1 MAANNAIRVSDINFD
16 QIKANLKAF
25 LSDQN
30 EFSDYDF
37 ESSTV
42 SVLLDLLAYNTYHN
56 AFYLNMVGNEM
67 FLDSAQLRN
76 SVVSRAKQLNYIPR
90 SARGATAVVDVS
102 IDPPGSPTFFT
113 VAANTKFSTSI
124 DGTSYTFVTSDA
136 TTLTPSSNGTF
147 TGSLSLVEGEPLQH
161 RFTVST
167 TNPVRYIIPNENVD
181 TSSFTV
187 RIQESSSNTSITT
200 YNVNSD
206 ISSANS
212 ISEIYFVQ
220 ENEDNKYE
228 VYFGDNVFGKKPK
241 DGNIIIVDYRVVNGS
256 TVNGANNFSGDF
268 TVTTT
273 TAAQG
278 GAFQES
284 IESIKYNA
292 PFKFQAQ
299 DRLVTTSDYKN
310 IILSENGDIQAIN
323 VWGGEENSPPV
334 YGKVYISEKPTSGSV
349 ISATR
354 KSTLQTTLKD
364 RSIVSVET
372 EFVDATYLYINP
384 DIKVRYNPRTTSLSA
399 SELNTKIQNA
409 LISFEANNLGTFD
422 NKFYVSNLTETLRA
436 SDNSFISCDIP
447 FTIEKRFVPTTNAIN
462 TYQVEFNNAV
472 HHPHNGHL
480 GAISSTG
487 FTIGGET
494 VYLEDDGYG
503 NLRTFIL
510 VTGNKITRNK
520 NFGTVDYENG
530 LITIFNTLI
539 TGYVGDAI
547 SVKMKPQENNI
558 FGVRNEILLVSGSTV
573 STIDNDTGSTTSTVG
588 AVATNGTTTTVLTDN
603 AIANYGVSSVASLTT
618 TSTTT
623 TSGGTTTSSSIGGS
637 SY

>member
-16 QIKANLKAF
+16 QIKTNLKAF

-37 ESSTV
+37 DSSTM
-42 SVLLDLLAYNTYHN
+42 SVLLDLLSYNTYYN

-90 SARGATAVVDVS
+90 SARGATAIVDVS
-102 IDPPGSPTFFT
+102 TDPAGSPTFFT
-113 VAANTKFSTSI
+113 VAANTKFTTTI

-136 TTLTPSSNGTF
+136 TALTPSSNGTF
-147 TGSLSLVEGEPLQH
+147 SGSLNLVEGEPLQH

-167 TNPVRYIIPNENVD
+167 TSPVRYVLPNENVD
-181 TSSFTV
+181 TTSFTV
-187 RIQESSSNTSITT
+187 RIQESASNTSITT
-200 YNVNSD
+200 YNLNSD

-241 DGNIIIVDYRVVNGS
+241 DGNIVIIDYRVVNGS

-273 TAAQG
+273 SAAQG

-299 DRLVTTSDYKN
+299 DRLVTSNDFKN
-310 IILSENGDIQAIN
+310 IILAENGDIQAIS

-334 YGKVYISEKPTSGSV
+334 YGKVFISVKPTSGPI

-372 EFVDATYLYINP
+372 EFVDAAYLYINP
-384 DIKVRYNPRTTSLSA
+384 SITVRYNPRTTSLSA

-409 LISFEANNLGTFD
+409 LISFEANNLGTFG
-422 NKFYVSNLTETLRA
+422 NKFYVSNLTEVIRA
-436 SDNSFISCDIP
+436 SDNSFVSADIG

-462 TYQVEFNNAV
+462 TYQLQFNNAI
-472 HHPHNGHL
+472 HHPHDGHL
-480 GAISSTG
+480 GAVSSSG

-494 VYLEDDGYG
+494 VYLEDDGVG

-520 NFGTVDYENG
+520 NFGTVDYESG
-530 LITIFNTLI
+530 LVTIFNTSI
-539 TGYVGDAI
+539 TAYEGTAI
-547 SVKMKPQENNI
+547 SVKVKPQESNI
-558 FGVRNEILLVSGSTV
+558 FGVRNEILLVSGASVSTV
-573 STIDNDTGSTTSTVG
+573 DNDTNSTTSTVG

-603 AIANYGVSSVASLTT
+603 AIANYGVSSVASLSTSA
-618 TSTTT
+618 STTI
-623 TSGGTTTSSSIGGS
+623 SAGTTTSSSISGS

>member
-37 ESSTV
+37 ESSTM
-42 SVLLDLLAYNTYHN
+42 SVLLDLLSYNTYHN

-90 SARGATAVVDVS
+90 SARGATASVDVS
-102 IDPPGSPTFFT
+102 IDPDGSPTFFA
-113 VAANTKFSTSI
+113 VAANTKFTTTI

-136 TTLTPSSNGTF
+136 TALTPSSNGTF
-147 TGSLSLVEGEPLQH
+147 SGSLNLVEGEPLQQ

-167 TNPVRYIIPNENVD
+167 TSPVRYILPNDNVD
-181 TSSFTV
+181 TTSFTV
-187 RIQESSSNTSITT
+187 RIQESSSNTSIAT
-200 YNVNSD
+200 YNLNND
-206 ISSANS
+206 ISAANS
-212 ISEIYFVQ
+212 ISEIYFIQ

-228 VYFGDNVFGKKPK
+228 VYFGDNVFGKKPR
-241 DGNIIIVDYRVVNGS
+241 DGNIVIVDYRVVNGS

-273 TAAQG
+273 SAAQG

-299 DRLVTTSDYKN
+299 DRLVTSSDFKN
-310 IILSENGDIQAIN
+310 IILAENGDIQAIS

-334 YGKVYISEKPTSGSV
+334 YGKVFISVKPTSGPI

-372 EFVDATYLYINP
+372 EFVDATYLYVNP
-384 DIKVRYNPRTTSLSA
+384 NITVRYNPRTTSLSA
-399 SELNTKIQNA
+399 SELNTKVQNA

-422 NKFYVSNLTETLRA
+422 NKFYVSNLIENLRA
-436 SDNSFISCDIP
+436 ADNSFVSCDVP

-462 TYQVEFNNAV
+462 TYQVQFNNAV

-520 NFGTVDYENG
+520 NFGTVNYESG

-547 SVKMKPQENNI
+547 SIKMKPQESNI
-558 FGVRNEILLVSGSTV
+558 FGVRNEILLVSGASVTTV
-573 STIDNDTGSTTSTVG
+573 DNDTNNTTSTVG

-603 AIANYGVSSVASLTT
+603 AIANYGVSSVSSLTT
-618 TSTTT
+618 SATTAT
-623 TSGGTTTSSSIGGS
+623 GTTTSSSISGS

>member
-1 MAANNAIRVSDINFD
+1 M
-16 QIKANLKAF
+16 
-25 LSDQN
+25 
-30 EFSDYDF
+30 
-37 ESSTV
+37 
-42 SVLLDLLAYNTYHN
+42 
-56 AFYLNMVGNEM
+56 
-67 FLDSAQLRN
+67 
-76 SVVSRAKQLNYIPR
+76 
-90 SARGATAVVDVS
+90 
-102 IDPPGSPTFFT
+102 
-113 VAANTKFSTSI
+113 
-124 DGTSYTFVTSDA
+124 
-136 TTLTPSSNGTF
+136 
-147 TGSLSLVEGEPLQH
+147 
-161 RFTVST
+161 
-167 TNPVRYIIPNENVD
+167 
-181 TSSFTV
+181 
-187 RIQESSSNTSITT
+187 
-200 YNVNSD
+200 
-206 ISSANS
+206 
-212 ISEIYFVQ
+212 
-220 ENEDNKYE
+220 
-228 VYFGDNVFGKKPK
+228 
-241 DGNIIIVDYRVVNGS
+241 
-256 TVNGANNFSGDF
+256 
-268 TVTTT
+268 
-273 TAAQG
+273 
-278 GAFQES
+278 
-284 IESIKYNA
+284 
-292 PFKFQAQ
+292 
-299 DRLVTTSDYKN
+299 
-310 IILSENGDIQAIN
+310 
-323 VWGGEENSPPV
+323 
-334 YGKVYISEKPTSGSV
+334 
-349 ISATR
+349 
-354 KSTLQTTLKD
+354 
-364 RSIVSVET
+364 
-372 EFVDATYLYINP
+372 
-384 DIKVRYNPRTTSLSA
+384 
-399 SELNTKIQNA
+399 
-409 LISFEANNLGTFD
+409 ISFEANNLGTFD